1 MLKLIS
7 NLSRRG
13 LVLGALALC
22 LTTTTAWALNV
33 NAQVPSFYPG
43 VDPEGNLDGLLGTS
57 GLINLNVNT
66 NTGKFKASG
75 KNVVT
80 NLSGKTQTFKNVEPQ
95 LLVIAPMIAYK
106 SGRYSCLKK
115 GVASVAASGIL
126 PL

>member
-7 NLSRRG
+7 NVSRRG

-22 LTTTTAWALNV
+22 LTTTAAWAQV
-33 NAQVPSFYPG
+33 NIQVPCFYPG
-43 VDPEGNLDGLLGTS
+43 VNEGGNLDDELGAAAF
-57 GLINLNVNT
+57 INFNINT
-66 NTGKFKASG
+66 ETGKFHASG
-75 KNVVT
+75 KATVQ

>member
-33 NAQVPSFYPG
+33 NGQVLSFYPG
-43 VDPEGNLDGLLGTS
+43 VDPEGNLDGMLGTS
-57 GLINLNVNT
+57 GLININVNT

-75 KNVVT
+75 KNVVQ
-80 NLSGKTQTFKNVEPQ
+80 NLSGKAQTFKNVPFDIQ
-95 LLVIAPMIAYK
+95 NATVT
-106 SGRYSCLKK
+106 SSRYSCSKK
-115 GVASVAASGIL
+115 GVASVAASGMAL
-126 PL
+126 PPA

>member
-7 NLSRRG
+7 NVSRRG

-33 NAQVPSFYPG
+33 QTLCLYPG
-43 VDPEGNLDGLLGTS
+43 VNAGGNLDGSLGLI
-57 GLINLNVNT
+57 GLINFNVNT
-66 NTGKFKASG
+66 KTGKFHASG
-75 KNVVT
+75 KATVQ